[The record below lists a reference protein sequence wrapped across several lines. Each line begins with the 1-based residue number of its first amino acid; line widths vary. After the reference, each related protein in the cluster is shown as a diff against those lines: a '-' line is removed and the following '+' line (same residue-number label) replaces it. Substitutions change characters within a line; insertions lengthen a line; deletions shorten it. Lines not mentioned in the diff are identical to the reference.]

1 VLSELPPQLCG
12 LLAQFLGAVEELL
25 GAGEDFL
32 DPSRALLV
40 VIRRA
45 GVFLCHGR
53 IEGTSAAD
61 QNRREPAL
69 LLAALLTSWHE
80 RVRRLAML
88 ALYGGQQFCDQ
99 GGQLLGFDLESF
111 QFPAQPFQP
120 LDRSGGRGTTTWHRG
135 SSHCEPVPSI
145 LQAGQRAF
153 SRPGPL
159 YSAELRGIQSGR
171 HRTMTRILKTNT
183 SLLSRAPGSWDTAQL
198 QRCCG
203 AREGGTGACPRAD
216 NPVPAFVPPSNRG
229 GF

>member
-1 VLSELPPQLCG
+1 
-12 LLAQFLGAVEELL
+12 
-25 GAGEDFL
+25 
-32 DPSRALLV
+32 

-53 IEGTSAAD
+53 IEGTSAAH

-69 LLAALLTSWHE
+69 LLAASLTSWHE

-145 LQAGQRAF
+145 LQAGQSAF

-159 YSAELRGIQSGR
+159 YSAELPQYQVKRDDATVTAASTMLRGARRWNRCVSARGQPGPTVRPAIKSW
-171 HRTMTRILKTNT
+171 RILVSGHEAALWHGRCAGSADCRCDTCDG
-183 SLLSRAPGSWDTAQL
+183 SAISRS
-198 QRCCG
+198 
-203 AREGGTGACPRAD
+203 
-216 NPVPAFVPPSNRG
+216 PPSRSQCPLD
-229 GF
+229 